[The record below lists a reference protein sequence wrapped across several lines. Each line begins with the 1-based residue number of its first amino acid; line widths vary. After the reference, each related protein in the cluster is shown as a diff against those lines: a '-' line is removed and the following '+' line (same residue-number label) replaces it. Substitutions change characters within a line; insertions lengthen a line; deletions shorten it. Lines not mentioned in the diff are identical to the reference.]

1 MNDLKQQKKRFIYT
15 FLFALFHFVL
25 NPVLLFVGFYVSK
38 LGHGNKGLWYIGI
51 ASCLLFNLTLL
62 MTVITSYPLRKIGI
76 ARTCVFY
83 ICLLLFLAYGTLSFV
98 MTFCPEII

>member
-1 MNDLKQQKKRFIYT
+1 MDDLKRQKKRFIYT

-25 NPVLLFVGFYVSK
+25 NPVLLFFGFSMK
-38 LGHGNKGLWYIGI
+38 LGYRSKWLWYIAI

-62 MTVITSYPLRKIGI
+62 MTVITSYSLRKIGI

-83 ICLLLFLAYGTLSFV
+83 VCLLLFLAYGTLSFV
-98 MTFCPEII
+98 LTFCPEII